1 MAYLRT
7 GPPAQAAARLS
18 EHRQAALGAKR
29 LKLDECA
36 LEGRAM
42 DDGEAGTAQPDHA
55 GAAADVARL
64 AGAGPVGS
72 RAFLHALRALRR
84 RLSAPGDLPLGET
97 VAAGAVPLLV
107 RALQPPQ
114 GGPIA
119 TQTVLEAAWAAT
131 NLAAGPGAAARAV
144 AAALPP
150 LTALL
155 PSADRELAE
164 QLAWAMGNLAAD
176 GRELRRRLV
185 AAGVVPLLA
194 RRVVESAA
202 MFCGEEAGDGV
213 GGGQEPAGGNGQ
225 ECTAA
230 AVAAWALGRTLQDA
244 ESAPV
249 QALLC
254 PGPTS
259 LGLALVRLVRLAPPA
274 LATEAAWLLACCA
287 SAPDPGPG
295 WVAMLDEGLL
305 EAACARLRCAVAG
318 GVATRR
324 RPAGALAQALLRT
337 LGHMVAAGDAA
348 RLRPLLMEE
357 GRGTLHALCS
367 CVESVDQG
375 LRGEAAWTLGNLA
388 GLPGREGAE
397 AVAQAGAVQVRLRLV
412 KAAGGLPGHLW
423 AWASRCAVP
432 EAGCCSAARW
442 MALGNKL
449 PASRL
454 RCRAP
459 PSPSLPQTRRC
470 CVPWGGAVHSP
481 SGTPSCMPWPT
492 CARAGG
498 TGAATLLRSSGC

>member
-1 MAYLRT
+1 
-7 GPPAQAAARLS
+7 
-18 EHRQAALGAKR
+18 
-29 LKLDECA
+29 
-36 LEGRAM
+36 
-42 DDGEAGTAQPDHA
+42 
-55 GAAADVARL
+55 
-64 AGAGPVGS
+64 
-72 RAFLHALRALRR
+72 
-84 RLSAPGDLPLGET
+84 
-97 VAAGAVPLLV
+97 
-107 RALQPPQ
+107 
-114 GGPIA
+114 
-119 TQTVLEAAWAAT
+119 
-131 NLAAGPGAAARAV
+131 
-144 AAALPP
+144 
-150 LTALL
+150 
-155 PSADRELAE
+155 
-164 QLAWAMGNLAAD
+164 MGNLAAD

-202 MFCGEEAGDGV
+202 MFCGEEAGDG
-213 GGGQEPAGGNGQ
+213 
-225 ECTAA
+225 
-230 AVAAWALGRTLQDA
+230 DA

-295 WVAMLDEGLL
+295 WAAMLDEGLL

-324 RPAGALAQALLRT
+324 GPAGALAQALLRT

-397 AVAQAGAVQVRLRLV
+397 AVAQAGAVQALLRAMGRGGALAVRHAILHALANV
-412 KAAGGLPGHLW
+412 CAGGGDGRGDAAAIQWVLTHAGAKEALVEI
-423 AWASRCAVP
+423 AAMAACAD
-432 EAGCCSAARW
+432 AQSAAL
-442 MALGNKL
+442 ALQV
-449 PASRL
+449 
-454 RCRAP
+454 RCQA
-459 PSPSLPQTRRC
+459 
-470 CVPWGGAVHSP
+470 
-481 SGTPSCMPWPT
+481 
-492 CARAGG
+492 
-498 TGAATLLRSSGC
+498 